1 MSPDPEPQAVEL
13 EAEQEVDFG
22 RYGRTIAA
30 RWWLLVVGAVIGAL
44 IGFLVSLSDGK
55 IYKATAQV
63 YLGQPLAPDSA
74 AAVTTSPTTLG
85 LVQAFITSEE
95 AIEKAAS
102 AAGLRPSRLRDNVT
116 VRAIPGHVDHQA
128 GLSGA
133 AALDSGHRLLARE
146 DRRRGEPPGET
157 GRGRGR
163 YVHEDEDRHARPAA
177 RVHRHAARDRER
189 APAAARASQKQ
200 IVADRSLSPVE
211 KLVALTNLN
220 SEITLAEQ
228 RQATLELNRFNT
240 TRALS
245 LAKDIEASRVT
256 ATGGGR
262 ADGADEP
269 ADERARRR
277 LHRPPARDRGGA
289 LLGSRRGS
297 HGSTQRLGHAR
308 RQDRSRRRPRLRRG
322 EAAPRDAGGDPRLR
336 RSHLRRR
343 RRVARRHGRDAAVA
357 ERARPADPAR
367 AEPAASAPPSS
378 PATSR
383 RSRTASTSRA

>member
-85 LVQAFITSEE
+85 LVQAFVTSEE

-116 VRAIPGHVDHQA
+116 VRAIPGTSTTRQA
-128 GLSGA
+128 FPAPLLSIQVTGSSRAKTA
-133 AALDSGHRLLARE
+133 AAANHLARQA
-146 DRRRGEPPGET
+146 
-157 GRGRGR
+157 
-163 YVHEDEDRHARPAA
+163 VDEVGPYTKTKIATLEQQLAFIDTQLEIVSARLN
-177 RVHRHAARDRER
+177 
-189 APAAARASQKQ
+189 AARASQED
-200 IVADRSLSPVE
+200 IAADPTLSPVE
-211 KLVALTNLN
+211 KLVALTTLN
-220 SEITLAEQ
+220 TEITLAEQ
-228 RQATLELNRFNT
+228 RRITLELNRFNT
-240 TRALS
+240 TNARVAGQGHRA
-245 LAKDIEASRVT
+245 EPRHR
-256 ATGGGR
+256 TGGGG

-289 LLGSRRGS
+289 ASGIPS
-297 HGSTQRLGHAR
+297 
-308 RQDRSRRRPRLRRG
+308 
-322 EAAPRDAGGDPRLR
+322 
-336 RSHLRRR
+336 
-343 RRVARRHGRDAAVA
+343 RVAWQHATPSPCST
-357 ERARPADPAR
+357 ARP
-367 AEPAASAPPSS
+367 
-378 PATSR
+378 
-383 RSRTASTSRA
+383 